1 VLLVVAVCLFVRG
14 RPFLAALC
22 VALAA
27 TVHSTYLLPGALLTL
42 GFLAA
47 LVKEGRPRQALAL
60 GAFTLLLVLPAGA
73 YVTLTFGPTSAQT
86 FAEAQAILVNV
97 RIPHHALPRL
107 WMDPI
112 AGLQIAWV
120 CLGLVLVYKT
130 RLFWVLAVPALGWM
144 VLTLLQIATGGHTL
158 ALLFP

>member
-1 VLLVVAVCLFVRG
+1 
-14 RPFLAALC
+14 
-22 VALAA
+22 
-27 TVHSTYLLPGALLTL
+27 
-42 GFLAA
+42 FLAA

-60 GAFTLLLVLPAGA
+60 GAFTLLLVLPAVA
-73 YVTLTFGPTSAQT
+73 YVALTFGPTSAET

-112 AGLQIAWV
+112 AGLQIAWG

-158 ALLFP
+158 ALLFPWRVSSVLVPVATAIVLARLVALPALPLGGRVARAAAAAAV